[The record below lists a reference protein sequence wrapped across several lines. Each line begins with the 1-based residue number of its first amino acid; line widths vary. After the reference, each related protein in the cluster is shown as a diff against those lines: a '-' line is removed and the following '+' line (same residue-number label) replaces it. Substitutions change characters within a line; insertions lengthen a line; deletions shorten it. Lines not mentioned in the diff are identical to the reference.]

1 MIAKPYQVEQVLLA
15 IEKLEDDHVFE
26 NDRYTY
32 RVTWSEDDTKCV
44 GIIAEFPSL
53 SWLTKTPEAP
63 LKGI

>member
-32 RVTWSEDDTKCV
+32 RSIFAITLDNLLQKKYTQVSY
-44 GIIAEFPSL
+44 FRRQRQ
-53 SWLTKTPEAP
+53 
-63 LKGI
+63 